1 MTAPVAGEQA
11 PLRFGELPVIDGV
24 ATNAVVYHSSRK
36 RLDLSPALGQFLL
49 LARMQRVR
57 PVIVTDE
64 DAALSRFLGLE
75 MAASSGSWVMM
86 RADRHMMDA
95 LTGHDLDTLER
106 LDDPVAMSRLP
117 RLDMPGVAPRAVGA
131 VGFDITV
138 HHRATEELRVGA
150 LAELVFA
157 TLGAPAPD
165 LRGST
170 EPLNH
175 PWDRQAL
182 TMDARRHM
190 PSSPIYRLSAPAP
203 GAVAT
208 LQYERGASG
217 LCEHLRGTVPIGPYD
232 EAVGRAVD
240 LSTAVLRRV
249 HQAFTP
255 VIATTTLIDDDPD
268 GYQHLRS
275 RRPEY
280 PLGIMAGPWA
290 VKESGLDV
298 DEIVTGHGGIR
309 LGRSLLPTVLVPF
322 SGDDAPWRQLGGV
335 LRAVG
340 LPGLGHAL
348 GLDGSGG
355 GNGR

>member
-1 MTAPVAGEQA
+1 MNTTATSGQA
-11 PLRFGELPVIDGV
+11 PLRFGQLPVIDGV
-24 ATNAVVYHSSRK
+24 AANAVVYHSYRK
-36 RLDLSPALGQFLL
+36 RLDLSPALGQFML
-49 LARMQRVR
+49 LARMQQVR
-57 PVIVTDE
+57 PVLVTDE
-64 DAALSRFLGLE
+64 DAALSRFLGFE
-75 MAASSGSWVMM
+75 MAASGGSWVTM
-86 RADRHMMDA
+86 RADGHMMDA
-95 LTGHDLDTLER
+95 LTGRDLDTLDQ

-117 RLDMPGVAPRAVGA
+117 RLDMPGIDPQAAGA
-131 VGFDITV
+131 VGFDIMV

-165 LRGST
+165 LLGST
-170 EPLNH
+170 EPLSR

-182 TMDARRHM
+182 TMDARNHM

-217 LCEHLRGTVPIGPYD
+217 LSEHLRGTVPIGPYG
-232 EAVGRAVD
+232 EAVERAVE
-240 LSTAVLRRV
+240 LSTAVLRRI
-249 HQAFTP
+249 HEAFTP

-268 GYQHLRS
+268 GCQHVRS

-290 VKESGLDV
+290 IKESGLDV
-298 DEIVTGHGGIR
+298 DEIVTRHGGMR

-322 SGDDAPWRQLGGV
+322 SGDDAPWQQLGGV
-335 LRAVG
+335 LRSVG
-340 LPGLGHAL
+340 LPGLSHAL
-348 GLDGSGG
+348 GLDGSGY
-355 GNGR
+355 GR